1 MFAKLNNLNIRN
13 KMLLGYLAPAAIY
26 LGFPVVVI
34 ATTNQVLKTFQE
46 TERVQHVLGETT
58 NISLGAEQMVRG
70 LRGYLINKNN
80 DFLTDFYTGAELALQ
95 SADNVGPTV
104 KDPEQRIRLQRMR
117 ELVKQYYEGTN
128 EDIVRLVLQNQTA
141 TAIAV
146 FNTNK
151 YKKVVNEF
159 LEVNREFRETELN
172 VVNQKTKMTKEALSV
187 LVSTLVVGSVLL
199 VVFGAG
205 MAWLMSSGIVA
216 TIDRA
221 ISSIASS
228 STEIA
233 ATVEEQERMASQQA
247 ASVNQ
252 TTTTMDEL
260 GASSRATSQQI
271 ETAAS
276 QAMQA
281 LSLAGL
287 GTKAVEETLKA
298 MATLKTRVEDMQGQ
312 IMQLSEQTDR
322 IGNISTLVSDLA
334 NQTNMLAL
342 NAAVEAVRAGEHG
355 KGFGVVASE
364 IRKLS
369 DRSKKSATQI
379 NLLVADIQKAIN
391 STVMVTDEGTKTVE
405 SGVNIASETAAAFAG
420 VANAINNVVLSSQ
433 QVSLNA
439 KQQAVAIE
447 QVVEAM
453 NSLNQAAA
461 QTASGITQTKV
472 GTQKLNEAALDLKA
486 II

>member
-1 MFAKLNNLNIRN
+1 MFAKINKLKIRN
-13 KMLLGYLAPAAIY
+13 KMLLGYLVPAAIY
-26 LGFPVVVI
+26 LGFPALVFG
-34 ATTNQVLKTFQE
+34 TTNQVFKTFTE
-46 TERVQHVLGETT
+46 VERVENTVGETS
-58 NISLGAEQMVRG
+58 NISAGAEQMVRG
-70 LRGYLINKNN
+70 LRGYLINKNQ
-80 DFLTDFYTGAELALQ
+80 DFLTDFQEGAELARK
-95 SADNVGPTV
+95 SANNVDHIV
-104 KDPEQRIRLQRMR
+104 KDPEQRTRLQRMR
-117 ELVKQYYEGTN
+117 ELVNQYYDGSN
-128 EDIVRLVLQNQTA
+128 EIVRLLQQNQTA
-141 TAIAV
+141 KAIAV
-146 FNTNK
+146 FNTGK
-151 YKKVVNEF
+151 YTNFVNEF
-159 LEVNREFRETELN
+159 VEVNRAFRETELKMIKE
-172 VVNQKTKMTKEALSV
+172 KTQMTKEALSF
-187 LVSTLVVGSVLL
+187 LVSTLLVASLLL
-199 VVFGAG
+199 VLFGAG
-205 MAWLMSSGIVA
+205 IAWLISSGIVG

-281 LSLAGL
+281 LTLAGA
-287 GTKAVEETLKA
+287 GTKAVEQTLEA
-298 MATLKTRVEDMQGQ
+298 MATLKTTVQDMQGQ

-322 IGNISTLVSDLA
+322 IGNISTVVSDLE

-364 IRKLS
+364 IRKLA
-369 DRSKKSATQI
+369 DRSKKSAAQI
-379 NLLVADIQKAIN
+379 NLLVADIQRAIN
-391 STVMVTDEGTKTVE
+391 STVMVTDEGTKTVDY
-405 SGVNIASETAAAFAG
+405 GVNIAEETAAAFAG

-433 QVSLNA
+433 QISLNA
-439 KQQAVAIE
+439 KQQAIAIE

-461 QTASGITQTKV
+461 QTACGITQTKV

-486 II
+486 VV

>member
-1 MFAKLNNLNIRN
+1 MFAKINNLNIRN

-34 ATTNQVLKTFQE
+34 ATTNQVFNTFQE
-46 TERVQHVLGETT
+46 TERVEQVVGETS
-58 NISLGAEQMVRG
+58 NISAGAEQMIRG
-70 LRGYLINKNN
+70 LRGYLINQNN
-80 DFLTDFYTGAELALQ
+80 DFLMDFYSGAELALD
-95 SADNVGPTV
+95 SADKVEPTIQ
-104 KDPEQRIRLQRMR
+104 DPEQRIRLQRMR
-117 ELVKQYYEGTN
+117 ELVKQFYEGCN

-141 TAIAV
+141 KAIAV
-146 FNTNK
+146 FNAGK
-151 YKKVVNEF
+151 YTKIVNEIVE
-159 LEVNREFRETELN
+159 LNREFRETELKMIKE
-172 VVNQKTKMTKEALSV
+172 KTKMTKEALSF
-187 LVSTLVVGSVLL
+187 LVSTLLVASVLL
-199 VVFGAG
+199 VLFGAG
-205 MAWLMSSGIVA
+205 MAWLISSGITA

-221 ISSIASS
+221 ISSIATS

-281 LSLAGL
+281 LTLAGA
-287 GTKAVEETLKA
+287 GTKSVEQTLKA
-298 MATLKTRVEDMQGQ
+298 MATLKTTVQDMQGQ

-322 IGNISTLVSDLA
+322 IGNISTVVSDLA

-364 IRKLS
+364 IRKLA

-405 SGVNIASETAAAFAG
+405 DGVNIASETAAAFAG
-420 VANAINNVVLSSQ
+420 VSNAINNVVLTSQ
-433 QVSLNA
+433 QISLNA
-439 KQQAVAIE
+439 KQQAIAIE

-486 II
+486 VV

>member
-1 MFAKLNNLNIRN
+1 
-13 KMLLGYLAPAAIY
+13 
-26 LGFPVVVI
+26 
-34 ATTNQVLKTFQE
+34 
-46 TERVQHVLGETT
+46 
-58 NISLGAEQMVRG
+58 
-70 LRGYLINKNN
+70 LI
-80 DFLTDFYTGAELALQ
+80 
-95 SADNVGPTV
+95 
-104 KDPEQRIRLQRMR
+104 
-117 ELVKQYYEGTN
+117 
-128 EDIVRLVLQNQTA
+128 
-141 TAIAV
+141 
-146 FNTNK
+146 
-151 YKKVVNEF
+151 
-159 LEVNREFRETELN
+159 
-172 VVNQKTKMTKEALSV
+172 
-187 LVSTLVVGSVLL
+187 STLLVASVLL
-199 VVFGAG
+199 MLFGAG
-205 MAWLMSSGIVA
+205 IARLISSGIVG

-221 ISSIASS
+221 ISSIATS

-276 QAMQA
+276 QAIQA
-281 LSLAGL
+281 LNLAGT
-287 GTKAVEETLKA
+287 GTKAVEQTLEA
-298 MATLKTRVEDMQGQ
+298 MATLKTKVQDMQGQ

-322 IGNISTLVSDLA
+322 IGNISTVVSDLA

-364 IRKLS
+364 IRKLA

-405 SGVNIASETAAAFAG
+405 FGVNIASETAAAFAG
-420 VANAINNVVLSSQ
+420 VADAINNVVLTSQ
-433 QVSLNA
+433 QISLNA
-439 KQQAVAIE
+439 KQQAIAIE

-486 II
+486 VV

>member
-1 MFAKLNNLNIRN
+1 MFAKIKNLNVRK

-46 TERVQHVLGETT
+46 TERVQQVLGETT
-58 NISLGAEQMVRG
+58 NISLGAEQMIRG
-70 LRGYLINKNN
+70 LRGYLINKNQ
-80 DFLTDFYTGAELALQ
+80 DFLTDFHTGAELALQ
-95 SADNVGPTV
+95 SADKIEPTV
-104 KDPEQRIRLQRMR
+104 QDPEQRIRLQRMR
-117 ELVKQYYEGTN
+117 QLVKQYYEGCN
-128 EDIVRLVLQNQTA
+128 EDIVRLVQQNETA

-146 FNTNK
+146 FNTDK
-151 YKKVVNEF
+151 YKNIVNEF
-159 LEVNREFRETELN
+159 LKVNREFRETELN
-172 VVNQKTKMTKEALSV
+172 LVNQKTKMTKEALSF
-187 LVSTLVVGSVLL
+187 LVSTLLVGSVLL
-199 VVFGAG
+199 VLFGAG
-205 MAWLMSSGIVA
+205 MAWLISSGIVA

-276 QAMQA
+276 EAMQA

-298 MATLKTRVEDMQGQ
+298 MATLKTKVEDLQGQ

-364 IRKLS
+364 IRKLA

-405 SGVNIASETAAAFAG
+405 TGVNIASETAAAFAG
-420 VANAINNVVLSSQ
+420 VADAINNVVLSSQ